1 MQAKADLTALLQAW
15 SEGQEAA
22 LQQLAPI
29 VQCELREMARRLVAR
44 ETAGGLQPTELV
56 QECYLRLL
64 EWRAVRWQNRAHF
77 FTTTARMMRR
87 VLVDEARARRS
98 AKRGGDSAP
107 VPVDAE
113 SVAMPETPID
123 VVAVAEAIE
132 DLGAISPRASQ
143 VVELRFFGGF
153 SVEETAEALGVSA
166 RTVVNDWNSARA
178 WLRNHLSTG
187 GGHESR

>member
-15 SEGQEAA
+15 SEGHEAA

-29 VQCELREMARRLVAR
+29 VQYELREMARRLLAR
-44 ETAGGLQPTELV
+44 EMNGGLQPTELV

-64 EWRAVRWQNRAHF
+64 ELRAVSWQNRDPY
-77 FTTTARMMRR
+77 FTTTARMMRH
-87 VLVDEARARRS
+87 VLVDDARARRS
-98 AKRGGDSAP
+98 AKRGGDAP
-107 VPVDAE
+107 PVSFDAE
-113 SVAMPETPID
+113 RVAMPASPID

-132 DLGAISPRASQ
+132 GLAAISPRASQ

-178 WLRNHLSTG
+178 WLRNHLSTEG
-187 GGHESR
+187 RS